1 MPRAKRT
8 RRGGQ
13 RRWGGYLLAFLLG
26 AIATFSVYTLI
37 TKEEGPPVKQEGGLF
52 EPPSQTPPSAS
63 SSDQGPTPD
72 TLPPPRDIGP
82 HVTSPGPHAR
92 IAIVIDDLGRE
103 RAVSRELLQWNLPV
117 TLSILPFEPHSRAL
131 AVEAHQK
138 GKEVILHLPMEPH
151 GYPKTRPGEGALL
164 LGMNDGVLLHQ
175 LSRDIDAVPYIKG
188 VSNHMGSRFMED
200 SKKMKLVLSELKRRG
215 LFFLDSRTTPET
227 VGVQTANSIGL
238 EAAERAVF
246 LDNELNEDAIGR
258 SLHRLIRLS
267 LASGKAIGIGHPHG
281 ATIRALKRMIPEMR
295 KKGIEVVSLSVIM
308 EQEWR
313 HDE

>member
-1 MPRAKRT
+1 MPRAMRT
-8 RRGGQ
+8 RRGRR
-13 RRWGGYLLAFLLG
+13 RRWGGYFLAFLLG
-26 AIATFSVYTLI
+26 SIATLSAYILI
-37 TKEEGPPVKQEGGLF
+37 TKREPPPMKQEEGPS
-52 EPPSQTPPSAS
+52 EPSSKTPSSAGPNS
-63 SSDQGPTPD
+63 QGP
-72 TLPPPRDIGP
+72 PPGTAPPLTDIGP
-82 HVTSPGPHAR
+82 PVSRPGPHAR
-92 IAIVIDDLGRE
+92 VAIVIDDLGRE
-103 RAVSRELLQWNLPV
+103 RVISRELLQWNLPV
-117 TLSILPFEPHSRAL
+117 TFAILPFEPHSRDL

-151 GYPKTRPGEGALL
+151 GYPKTRPGEGTLL
-164 LGMNDGVLLHQ
+164 LEMNERVLLHQ

-246 LDNELNEDAIGR
+246 LDNEVNEDAIRR

-281 ATIRALKRMIPEMR
+281 ATLRSLRRMIPEM
-295 KKGIEVVSLSVIM
+295 KEKGIEVVPLSVIM
-308 EQEWR
+308 Q
-313 HDE
+313 